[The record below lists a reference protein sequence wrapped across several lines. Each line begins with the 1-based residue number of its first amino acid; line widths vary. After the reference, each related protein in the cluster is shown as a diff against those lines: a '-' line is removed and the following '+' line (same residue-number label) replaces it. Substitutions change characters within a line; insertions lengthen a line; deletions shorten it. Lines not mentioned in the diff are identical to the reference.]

1 MPKQFTITG
10 TEIGEGGYATV
21 RIGVTEDG
29 TRVAVKTFWDDYA
42 RQAFDKELE
51 TALAIDCSIPFLPCY
66 VGHREEP
73 AKNQY
78 SIAYRLA
85 LGDITAHRENLTQS
99 NIREAVSVLLSAVS
113 KLHQEGVVH
122 GDIKP
127 ENILVYS
134 IRPTAIE
141 IGLGDIGSMCKLP
154 SSTSKLPIRTC
165 VEVSGTLDFMPP
177 ALRVDDANISPEAME
192 WVDWYGT
199 ASTILYLLQGSDS
212 NLLSDIRKA
221 ATEVMQ
227 ATTMAHARHAF
238 EALMKATLASP
249 KYGFGRRGGVRLYHL
264 YPSRTRGKKFDI
276 YVRTDGGG
284 MKRVSFGAVGYSD
297 YTIHKDKAR
306 RERYRSR
313 HRNDRITDPTAP
325 GFWSWWVL
333 WGESTDPKKAL
344 AQTKR
349 KFNLKE

>member
-1 MPKQFTITG
+1 MPKQFTITN

-42 RQAFDKELE
+42 QQAYAQELE
-51 TALAIDCSIPFLPCY
+51 TALAIDCTIPFLPCY
-66 VGHREEP
+66 IGHSEDRK
-73 AKNQY
+73 ANRY

-85 LGDITAHRENLTQS
+85 KGDITSVRENLTS
-99 NIREAVSVLLSAVS
+99 ATVRAAITTLLAAVRQ
-113 KLHQEGVVH
+113 LHTDGLVH

-134 IRPTAIE
+134 ISPSNIE

-154 SSTSKLPIRTC
+154 SSFSKLPLRVCT
-165 VEVSGTLDFMPP
+165 EVSGTLDYMPP
-177 ALRVDDANISPEAME
+177 ALRVEDGNAKPDAMQ

-199 ASTILYLLQGSDS
+199 AATVLYLLQGYSD
-212 NLLSDIRKA
+212 LPDTKRA
-221 ATEVMQ
+221 AMDVMK
-227 ATTMAHARHAF
+227 ATTMDDARSAF
-238 EALMKATLASP
+238 DRMAGSASSF
-249 KYGFGRRGGVRLYHL
+249 KLSFGKREGGVRLYHL

-276 YVRTDGGG
+276 YVRSDSGSI
-284 MKRVSFGAVGYSD
+284 KKVSFGAVGYSD
-297 YTIHKDKAR
+297 YTIHKDRAR

-333 WGESTDPKKAL
+333 WGESTDPQRAL

-349 KFNLKE
+349 KFSLK